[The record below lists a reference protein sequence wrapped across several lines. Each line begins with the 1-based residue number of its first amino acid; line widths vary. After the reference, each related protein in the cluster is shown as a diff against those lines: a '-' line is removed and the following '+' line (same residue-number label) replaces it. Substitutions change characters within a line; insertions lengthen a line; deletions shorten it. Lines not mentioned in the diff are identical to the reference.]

1 MSSREIFDKS
11 FERVIGH
18 EGGFQNM
25 HDDRGNWT
33 TGIVGEGELKGTKY
47 GVSAMSYPK
56 HDIENLTLEQAKVIY
71 YSRYWLPLKPAV
83 FSPAMQYQ
91 MFDAAVNHGIRSAV
105 KMLQRAVGA
114 KDDGYVGAK
123 TIVAM
128 ANVKPHQLPMLFNS
142 ERISLYTQLHT
153 FDEYGKG
160 WMNRISENLKF
171 TVEDLNS

>member
-1 MSSREIFDKS
+1 MLPKQIFDRA
-11 FERVIGH
+11 FERVVGH

-91 MFDAAVNHGIRSAV
+91 MFDAAVNHGIRNAV
-105 KMLQRAVGA
+105 KMLQKAIGA
-114 KDDGYVGAK
+114 NDDGYVGAK
-123 TIVAM
+123 TIVRM
-128 ANVKPHQLPMLFNS
+128 ATVSPTQLPMLFNA
-142 ERISLYTQLHT
+142 ERIAFYTKINT
-153 FDEYGKG
+153 FDLYGKG
-160 WMNRISENLKF
+160 WVNRVSENLKF
-171 TVEDLNS
+171 AAEDSE